1 MIRITPPRLFPAR
14 TRLIQIAR
22 AFLSVDSRS
31 TPLIEPLIS
40 HALGTPVS
48 ARTTP
53 PWPLVALFTAGYLAP
68 YLLPTTVGRLNAG
81 LPLSATE
88 AGCVGSVLLLSSATA
103 GFLLASRVDR
113 LGARRLARAGLLLAA
128 AGYGGAAL
136 TTTVPLVVAGA
147 IVGGLGSGTI
157 TSVAATG
164 IAGRRDPHR
173 TTTLGLLGVSALAGA
188 LYLTIPHLGPGHGQ
202 PLAAI
207 AVTALLVLPVTRGL
221 PVRTPVART
230 RRAGTPLPH
239 ARAGTV
245 LAVAML
251 GWSLAQNSLWGVSG
265 RIGLIQAG
273 LSEVTVGAV
282 FATALGAGLLGVI
295 GAGALGP
302 RLGSALPVGAGTAL
316 IAGCIALSAAAD
328 DLTSFATG
336 EIAWNTLYP
345 VVLSYVIGLAASLD
359 QRGRWA
365 VLVGSASSLGT
376 ACGPLTGSLLSA
388 RAGYPGMG
396 VLLALGLLLLTVPMT
411 AVALRTRR
419 GTPQDHPVVEIPLET
434 AEARRAA
441 YGTAG
446 PRQTAIASGTGPL

>member
-1 MIRITPPRLFPAR
+1 M
-14 TRLIQIAR
+14 
-22 AFLSVDSRS
+22 SS
-31 TPLIEPLIS
+31 
-40 HALGTPVS
+40 
-48 ARTTP
+48 RTTM

-113 LGARRLARAGLLLAA
+113 FGPRRLARAGLLLAA
-128 AGYGGAAL
+128 VGYGTAAL
-136 TTTVPLVVAGA
+136 TTTLALVVGGA

-157 TSVAATG
+157 TTVAATG
-164 IAGRRDPHR
+164 IAAERDPHR
-173 TTTLGLLGVSALAGA
+173 TTTFGLLGVSALAGT

-207 AVTALLVLPVTRGL
+207 AVTALLVLPATRRL
-221 PVRTPVART
+221 PTRAPAARTPRAR
-230 RRAGTPLPH
+230 TPLPH
-239 ARAGTV
+239 LRAGAV
-245 LAVAML
+245 LAAAML
-251 GWSLAQNSLWGVSG
+251 CWSLAQNSLWGVSG
-265 RIGLIQAG
+265 RIGLTQAG

-282 FATALGAGLLGVI
+282 FAAALGAGLLGVI

-302 RLGSALPVGAGTAL
+302 RLGRALPIGVGTAL

-328 DLTSFATG
+328 DLPSFATG

-376 ACGPLTGSLLSA
+376 ACGPLTGSLLSTWT
-388 RAGYPGMG
+388 GYPGMG
-396 VLLALGLLLLTVPMT
+396 VILALGLLLLTVPMT

-419 GTPQDHPVVEIPLET
+419 GTPQEHSVVEIPLET
-434 AEARRAA
+434 VAARRAA

-446 PRQTAIASGTGPL
+446 PRQTAAASAAPGPGPG